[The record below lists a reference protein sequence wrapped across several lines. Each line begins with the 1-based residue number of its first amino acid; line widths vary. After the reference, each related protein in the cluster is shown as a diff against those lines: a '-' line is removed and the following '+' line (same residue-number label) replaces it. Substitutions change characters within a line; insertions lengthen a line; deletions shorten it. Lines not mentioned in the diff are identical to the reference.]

1 MIKDIAVHLTGSPED
16 ATRLAHAAGVARVFD
31 AHVTGLQLHELPE
44 LLAITDP
51 SGSEFLRQLIE
62 QSNQRAQ
69 AVGAVIERQCD
80 ELGLRH
86 ELRRLDAYPGRAGQ
100 VLAAA
105 ARQSDLFLGTRPYGD
120 PGKAEWIEE
129 TVMFESGRPC
139 LFIPPGYPAGAE
151 FRNILVAWKDT
162 REAARAVADA
172 LPFLRKAGSV
182 VVAIV
187 EEGPA
192 SEREGRAPAGDIG
205 RYLSRHGVKAEVHVV
220 NGWNKVGD
228 AILNEGVRTGAHLIV
243 MGAYGHSRVR
253 EWILGGATREVLSH
267 ASIPVLVAH

>member
-1 MIKDIAVHLTGSPED
+1 VIKDIAVHLTGSPED

-80 ELGLRH
+80 ELGLRN

-151 FRNILVAWKDT
+151 FRNILWPGRT
-162 REAARAVADA
+162 RARRPGRSPTPCRSCARPVRWWS
-172 LPFLRKAGSV
+172 PSSRKA
-182 VVAIV
+182 
-187 EEGPA
+187 PP
-192 SEREGRAPAGDIG
+192 RNGRAG
-205 RYLSRHGVKAEVHVV
+205 RRQEIS
-220 NGWNKVGD
+220 
-228 AILNEGVRTGAHLIV
+228 
-243 MGAYGHSRVR
+243 
-253 EWILGGATREVLSH
+253 GAT
-267 ASIPVLVAH
+267 